1 MVTLVAA
8 ITISSVA
15 AVSDIRFRAVPNWL
29 TYPAMLLGVGYHTM
43 VNGAE
48 GFFFGAGGLFLG
60 LGLLIVFYL
69 AGGTGAGD
77 VKLMGAVGAL
87 LGPNGV
93 FVAFI
98 FTAVIGGFYGLA
110 LLLLRLGLQ
119 GTFIRLRIM
128 FTSLLCGIGLNGL
141 STDKM
146 RETPVLRYG
155 VAIALGVFISIVWN
169 FYTN

>member
-1 MVTLVAA
+1 MIWAEDLTKYFDDFL
-8 ITISSVA
+8 
-15 AVSDIRFRAVPNWL
+15 AVDGVNLDVPKGQVL
-29 TYPAMLLGVGYHTM
+29 
-43 VNGAE
+43 
-48 GFFFGAGGLFLG
+48 
-60 LGLLIVFYL
+60 
-69 AGGTGAGD
+69 
-77 VKLMGAVGAL
+77 AL

-146 RETPVLRYG
+146 RETPLLRYG

-169 FYTN
+169 LYTN